1 MISLIIPVAAL
12 VTPLAPC
19 GQAPAAPE
27 TVQKTDANRPIS
39 VAEHNYIIENLARSV
54 ESVRH
59 MTESYFSKEGKPQV
73 DEGKQYIQI
82 LEREIVRNDVPLDGL
97 SEEQRAFL
105 TTERK
110 IYRETLD
117 FLRQSEP
124 ANHKGMFLEMLEK
137 LNAHRKTATPE
148 VKRLFG
154 DEPFFTDLANAV
166 EIDPRLRSIAAALH
180 AQTGDAEQRQK
191 KALEDLTQLAAHIR
205 SFKK

>member
-1 MISLIIPVAAL
+1 MTSLIIPVIAL
-12 VTPLAPC
+12 LAPLAPC
-19 GQAPAAPE
+19 GQAPAAPAA
-27 TVQKTDANRPIS
+27 VQKMDASRPIS

-59 MTESYFSKEGKPQV
+59 MTQSYSSKGRPPQALE
-73 DEGKQYIQI
+73 DKEYIQVI
-82 LEREIVRNDVPLDGL
+82 EREIARNDVPLDGL

-110 IYRETLD
+110 IFNETLD
-117 FLRQSEP
+117 FVRKSEP

-137 LNAHRKTATPE
+137 LHAHRKSATPE

-154 DEPFFTDLANAV
+154 DEPFFTNLANAV
-166 EIDPRLRSIAAALH
+166 EIDPRMRSIATVLH
-180 AQTGDAEQRQK
+180 AETGDAEQRLK